1 MSTNP
6 SRDDSPMGDV
16 GEAPAPAAYD
26 PATAGAGE
34 RAALLQLERANGM
47 LHERAPDAPVDFVM
61 RLFAGAAAEDLLR
74 YEPQELA
81 ELAAATWH
89 FLAERAPRTAKIR
102 VWNPDGGPRLANVSV
117 VELVN
122 DDMPFLVD
130 SVMGELNN
138 RGLETYLL
146 VHPVFRV
153 ARDAAGKLIRFG
165 NGIDAAPLR
174 ESVIQVHVDRIDDEA
189 ARSALANALAGVVAD
204 VRLAV
209 QDWRSMLDRVGGVI
223 DALRTDPPPL
233 PEDEVAETIAFLEW
247 LKDNNFTFLGIR
259 EYRLEADGRV
269 LTGIP
274 SSTLGVL
281 RANPLEPGSVGS
293 GRIEM
298 TPREQA
304 AFEERRPMLITKTSA
319 RSRVHRRVPMD
330 MIGIK
335 HFRDGRPSGGVQVV
349 GLFTATAY
357 TRSARNIP
365 YLRRKVAGALA
376 RAGFT
381 PDSHSGRTLANVL
394 DTYPRDELFQ
404 IDEDTLVH
412 FALIILQLN
421 ERPRVRVLTRFDF
434 YQRFASVLVYVPREP
449 YGSSARAL
457 IGRLLASAFNGEIA
471 SFVPYFTEGPLVRVH
486 FIIAR
491 RDVPLAHPDG
501 AQLEADVSR
510 VMKTWPDF
518 LLEALLA
525 AHDPPAAR
533 DLFTRYAEAFSPTYR
548 DAFSAG
554 TAVQDIATIEQ
565 MSSDAALGV
574 DFQRSPG
581 GDGGARLKLWSH
593 GRPLPLSERVPVLE
607 HMGFTVV
614 DESTYHAEPGGA
626 GAQQLWL
633 HDMLLAFAG
642 DGAADFDAVRG
653 KLDDCFAAVMCADA
667 ESDGYNALVLRT
679 GLVWREVALVRT
691 LSRYLRQI
699 GVPFSQDYMWS
710 TLVRHAD
717 LAAKIVAL
725 FETRFDPHLGV
736 DADEREKRQ
745 TDGLAAIEKGLEA
758 VQSLDEDR
766 ILRHFVNAV
775 RSALRTNYF
784 QPSAAAG
791 MKPIAIKVD
800 SRKVDSMPLPRPRFE
815 IFLCSPR
822 LEAVHLRFGLVARG
836 GIRWSD
842 RPQDFR
848 TEILGL
854 VKAQQVK
861 NAVIVPVGAKGG
873 FVPKRLPTGNRDAIQ
888 SEGIAVYRLFMST
901 MLDITDNLDIDHV
914 IPPIDVVRHD
924 GDDPYLVVA
933 ADKGTATFSD
943 IANEISRDHHFWLDD
958 AFASGGSTGY
968 DHKTMAI
975 TARGAWVAVERHF
988 REMNFDIGAK
998 PFTVVGVGDMS
1009 GDVFGNG
1016 MLRERTIKL
1025 VAAFDHRDIF
1035 IDPDPDPAAS
1045 FTERERLF
1053 NLPRSS
1059 WQDYDRNLISP
1070 GGGVYSRSA
1079 KEIALSPQARAV
1091 LGLAAARP
1099 TPQEV
1104 MKAILEAPVDL
1115 LFFGGIGTYVRASDE
1130 SNEAVGDRAN
1140 DAIRAVGSALRCKV
1154 IGEGANLG
1162 MTQLG
1167 RIEAALHGVRLNT
1180 DAIDNSAGVNT
1191 SDVEVN
1197 LKIALSLPL
1206 HDGRLTWPDRNA
1218 LLASMTDEVAA
1229 LVLRNNY
1236 QQTLAISLD
1245 QQRGLED
1252 LGFQQRLMQTLE
1264 KRHELDRAVEFLP
1277 DDSEIAER
1285 RRRGIPLT
1293 RPEIAV
1299 LLAYAKLSL
1308 HGDLLASR
1316 VPDDPYL
1323 ARELG
1328 RYFPPSVTTR
1338 FPDAVERH
1346 RLRRDIISTG
1356 LANSMINRG
1365 GPTLVVRIADQ
1376 TGASVDRIAAAFAA
1390 VRDSYSLTALN
1401 TAIEELDGKIDG
1413 GAQLSLFVAVQNL
1426 LLDRIVWFL
1435 RNVDLGR
1442 GLADIVAHYQSG
1454 IAAVVDGLN
1463 ALLPPEAIEARAAR
1477 AAKLVGQGI
1486 SESLALRIADLP
1498 ALTAATDAVLIS
1510 DRTGTS
1516 VTDAAQTYF
1525 AALGYFQLDRVVGGV
1540 GTIKV
1545 SDYFERLALDRALD
1559 TIGDSMRRIAA
1570 EATAY
1575 GTGAAAITA
1584 WMASKDGAERVRGAI
1599 HEIAAS
1605 GLTLAK
1611 LSVAASMLGDIARTT

>member
-1 MSTNP
+1 MSMSS
-6 SRDDSPMGDV
+6 SRDDRPMGDAA
-16 GEAPAPAAYD
+16 GAPAPPASE

-74 YEPQELA
+74 YQPQELA

-102 VWNPDGGPRLANVSV
+102 ISNPDGGPRLQNVSV

-130 SVMGELNN
+130 SVMGELNH

-153 ARDAAGKLIRFG
+153 ARDAVGKLTRFG
-165 NGIDAAPLR
+165 NGVDAAPLR

-189 ARSALANALAGVVAD
+189 ARSALANALAGVVSD

-209 QDWRSMLDRVGGVI
+209 QDWRSMLDRVGGII
-223 DALRTDPPPL
+223 DALKTDPPPL

-247 LKDNNFTFLGIR
+247 LKDNNFTFLGVR
-259 EYRLEADGRV
+259 EYRLEADGRAV
-269 LTGIP
+269 TGIP

-281 RANPLEPGSVGS
+281 RANQGETGPLGS

-298 TPREQA
+298 SPQAKA
-304 AFEERRPMLITKTSA
+304 AFEERRLMLITKTSA
-319 RSRVHRRVPMD
+319 RSRVHRQVPMD
-330 MIGIK
+330 MVGIK

-349 GLFTATAY
+349 GLFTSTAY

-365 YLRRKVAGALA
+365 YLRRKIAGVLA

-421 ERPRVRVLTRFDF
+421 ERPRVRVLTRFDWHE
-434 YQRFASVLVYVPREP
+434 RFASVLVYVPREP

-457 IGRLLASAFNGEIA
+457 IGRLLATAFKGEVA

-491 RDVPLAHPDG
+491 HDAPLARPDR

-548 DAFSAG
+548 DAFSAEI
-554 TAVQDIATIEQ
+554 AVHDIATIEQ
-565 MSSDAALGV
+565 MSVEARLGV
-574 DFQRSPG
+574 DFQRPPG

-614 DESTYHAEPGGA
+614 DESTYHAEPAG

-633 HDMLLAFAG
+633 HDMLLAFTG
-642 DGAADFDAVRG
+642 DGGVDFDAVRG

-667 ESDGYNALVLRT
+667 EDDGYNALVLRT
-679 GLVWREVALVRT
+679 GLAWREVALVRT

-699 GVPFSQDYMWS
+699 GVPYSQDYMWS
-710 TLVRHAD
+710 TLVRHAA

-725 FETRFDPHLGV
+725 FETRFDPHLQV

-745 TDGLAAIEKGLEA
+745 ADGLAAIEEGLKA
-758 VQSLDEDR
+758 VESLDEDR

-775 RSALRTNYF
+775 TSALRTNYF

-791 MKPIAIKVD
+791 MKPIAIKFD

-822 LEAVHLRFGLVARG
+822 LEAVHLRFGPVARG

-873 FVPKRLPTGNRDAIQ
+873 FVPKRLPLGNRDAIQ
-888 SEGIAVYRLFMST
+888 SEGIAAYRLFMST

-914 IPPIDVVRHD
+914 IPPADVVRHD

-968 DHKTMAI
+968 DHKKMGI
-975 TARGAWVAVERHF
+975 TARGAWVSVERHF
-988 REMNFDIGAK
+988 REMNVDIAAK
-998 PFTVVGVGDMS
+998 PFAVVGVGDMS

-1016 MLRERTIKL
+1016 MLRARTIKL

-1059 WQDYDRNLISP
+1059 WQDYDHSLISP
-1070 GGGVYSRSA
+1070 GGGVYSRAA
-1079 KEIALSPQARAV
+1079 KEIGLSLQARAV
-1091 LGLAAARP
+1091 LGLAAAHP

-1115 LFFGGIGTYVRASDE
+1115 LWFGGIGTYVRASDE
-1130 SNEAVGDRAN
+1130 SNEEVGDRAN
-1140 DAIRAVGSALRCKV
+1140 DAIRAVGAALRCKV

-1162 MTQLG
+1162 MTQRG
-1167 RIEAALHGVRLNT
+1167 RIEAALRGIRLNT

-1277 DDSEIAER
+1277 NDSEIAER
-1285 RRRGIPLT
+1285 RRRAIPLT

-1308 HGDLLASR
+1308 HGDLLASK

-1401 TAIEELDGKIDG
+1401 TAIEDLDGKIDG
-1413 GAQLSLFVAVQNL
+1413 AAQLSLFVAVQNL

-1463 ALLPPEAIEARAAR
+1463 ALMPPEAIEARAAR
-1477 AAKLVGQGI
+1477 AAKLVGEGI
-1486 SESLALRIADLP
+1486 SEALALRIADLP

-1510 DRTGTS
+1510 DRTGKS
-1516 VTDAAQTYF
+1516 VTEAAQTYF

-1540 GTIKV
+1540 GSIKV

-1570 EATAY
+1570 EATAH

-1584 WMASKDGAERVRGAI
+1584 WMASKDGAERVRSAI

-1611 LSVAASMLGDIARTT
+1611 LSVAASMLGDIARTA